1 MLKIQGKPKYVR
13 KTFRLPKDL
22 AKKIDRITYINN
34 LSPNQIVIQCLNY
47 ALNEISTGLYRKA
60 TGKVKF
66 PVAVLV
72 VNYNYELLCCFD
84 RFFIRDLVQ

>member
-22 AKKIDRITYINN
+22 AEKIDRIAYINN

-47 ALNEISTGLYRKA
+47 ALNEISTGYTKQPQE
-60 TGKVKF
+60 K
-66 PVAVLV
+66 
-72 VNYNYELLCCFD
+72 
-84 RFFIRDLVQ
+84 